1 MIRELT
7 NNNIVNNQDIQLSTQ
22 RGAGMI
28 EVVVALVILA
38 IGLLGVLSMQSIGL
52 GSNQRAIFTTEAT
65 FIASDMAERILA
77 SNSPNGA
84 YNGMSSAAGL
94 SGCGAACNTL
104 QADSDALINAFTFNN
119 ANDLNNNNNVSLPGG
134 QGTINLFAAPNT
146 YDIDISWDEQRTG
159 TVAVRCP
166 NAVPR
171 VLDPVG
177 NFANQTCFRLRVDA
191 Q

>member
-1 MIRELT
+1 MMIVLA
-7 NNNIVNNQDIQLSTQ
+7 NNNIMNNQDIQLNTQ

-28 EVVVALVILA
+28 EVLVALVVLA

-52 GSNQRAIFTTEAT
+52 GSNQRSIFTTEAT

-77 SNSPNGA
+77 FNGPNGA
-84 YNGMSSAAGL
+84 YAGMSSAAAP
-94 SGCGAACNTL
+94 SGCGAACTTL

-119 ANDLNNNNNVSLPGG
+119 ANALNNNNNVSLPGG
-134 QGTINLFAAPNT
+134 LGTITLFAAPNT

-159 TVAVRCP
+159 TVAVQCP
-166 NAVPR
+166 NLTPR
-171 VLDPVG
+171 ALDAVG
-177 NFANQTCFRLRVDA
+177 NFANLTCFRLLVDA